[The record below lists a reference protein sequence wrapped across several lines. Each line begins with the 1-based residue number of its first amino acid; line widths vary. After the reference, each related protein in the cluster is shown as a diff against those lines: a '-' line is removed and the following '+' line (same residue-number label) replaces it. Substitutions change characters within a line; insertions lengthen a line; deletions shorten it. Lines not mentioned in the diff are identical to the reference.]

1 MAMTFDIRH
10 PECYWQTPPKFPKG
24 VSSNLVAQH
33 DISKV
38 VEACADKMLWGSRYG
53 QSRNGETHA
62 KARDWHWLRASMLQS
77 WWLLICMKLL
87 TANCSKRRFR
97 FLLQRWQKRLQLCT
111 GCVLCTRL
119 VLETEAHLLK
129 LKQTCVTSK
138 EFKDTQQILK
148 HMLAAC
154 LYLLCLHENW
164 SYENSW
170 GREAMAPTT
179 PQPSLPAA
187 VSSLPQVMPQESP
200 LQHREAKE
208 GKHWRGQPCCISC
221 FGPYGPMVLKTKY
234 DPPVISCAFYL
245 SIRTFQHPRA
255 DLCLA
260 KPPPCHQAGPSMILD
275 VAVQRSTT
283 VVATAR
289 NSQSC
294 TWLYMYIYI
303 CWIHLNT

>member
-208 GKHWRGQPCCISC
+208 GKHWRGQPCHAMPWHAMPCRSSLHQL
-221 FGPYGPMVLKTKY
+221 FWSLRPYGLKNKIWSACDILCILPLHQNLPAPTRW
-234 DPPVISCAFYL
+234 PLPREASAMSPSWAFD
-245 SIRTFQHPRA
+245 
-255 DLCLA
+255 DLGC
-260 KPPPCHQAGPSMILD
+260 
-275 VAVQRSTT
+275 
-283 VVATAR
+283 
-289 NSQSC
+289 SC
-294 TWLYMYIYI
+294 TAKHN
-303 CWIHLNT
+303 CCCHC